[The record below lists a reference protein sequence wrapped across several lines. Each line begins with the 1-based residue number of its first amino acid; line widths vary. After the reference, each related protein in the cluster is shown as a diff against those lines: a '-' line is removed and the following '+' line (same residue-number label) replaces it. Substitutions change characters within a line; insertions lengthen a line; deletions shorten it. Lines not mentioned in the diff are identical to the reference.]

1 MNGSEGLTRIA
12 KVLKYISYVLL
23 AFGFYTIINDG
34 TNGAA
39 IMGII
44 IFIIPAVLLFAIA
57 WIIDGFAK
65 KK

>member
-12 KVLKYISYVLL
+12 KVLKYISYVLVAL
-23 AFGFYTIINDG
+23 GFYTIINDG

-39 IMGII
+39 VMGII
-44 IFIIPAVLLFAIA
+44 FFIIPAVLLFAIA
-57 WIIDGFAK
+57 WIIDGFTK